1 MEAVNK
7 RKIAGILKHIPLTL
21 KMLMTTVVIGFIAW
35 AIMDYFQTRNMK
47 MVFDMHVS
55 DFIPR
60 EQYESMSK
68 PVLVTDRQNRA
79 LTALFLIFSFSII
92 GIWITRR
99 IQGLS
104 DRMVTSSKQHLGIEL
119 EESIYGDQLD
129 VLEMQFHRLTEEVV
143 LSRDSLLEEKRNLEV
158 THEEV
163 VIKNWEIDENR
174 KKLRSA
180 LDEISSLIQEASHG
194 KGFEVRSVNHML
206 GNCYELLSCGKT
218 LCPCYGKK
226 GIKCWEEEGTLCNED
241 NSEDI
246 ADQPES
252 CEKCLVF
259 NETAADPVFQ
269 IGEYFNNMMQI
280 LESKNMELEKAYEEL
295 KATQSKILQQEK
307 MASIGQLAAGVA
319 HEINNPIGFI
329 TSNLGTLGKYVEKF
343 TGFIQAQSEVIA
355 AIDSASRAEELKEMR
370 EKLKLDYVME
380 DVNALIKESLDGA
393 GRVKTI
399 VQDLKTFSRVD
410 EAMYQHADI
419 NECIESTLNIVWNEL
434 KYKTTVQKEYGE
446 IPLTKCY
453 PQQLNQVFMNLLVN
467 SAHAIEKQ
475 GEIVIKTWNG
485 SGVINISISDT
496 GSGIPKDKLNRIFEP
511 FFTTKEIGKGTGLGL
526 SITYDIVKK
535 HNGDITVESEE
546 GKGTV
551 FTLKIPV
558 VEER

>member
-1 MEAVNK
+1 MDTRNGN
-7 RKIAGILKHIPLTL
+7 RIINTLKHVPLTL
-21 KMLMTTVVIGFIAW
+21 KMLLTTVVIGFVSW
-35 AIMDYFQTRNMK
+35 AILDYFQTRDMK
-47 MVFDMHVS
+47 MILDMHAS

-68 PVLVTDRQNRA
+68 PVLVTERQNRA

-99 IQGLS
+99 VQGLS
-104 DRMVTSSKQHLGIEL
+104 DRIVTSSKEHLGIEL
-119 EESIYGDQLD
+119 EESISGDQLN
-129 VLEMQFHRLTEEVV
+129 VLEMQFQRLTEEVV

-174 KKLRSA
+174 KKLQSA
-180 LDEISSLIQEASHG
+180 LDGISSLIQEASHG
-194 KGFEVRSVNHML
+194 RGFEVRSADHML
-206 GNCYELLSCGKT
+206 GNCYELLSCNKT
-218 LCPCYGKK
+218 DCSCYGRK
-226 GIKCWEEEGTLCNED
+226 GIKCWEEKGTLCSED
-241 NSEDI
+241 DPEDI
-246 ADQPES
+246 AGQHES

-259 NETAADPVFQ
+259 NETVADPVFQ
-269 IGEYFNNMMQI
+269 LGEHFNNMMQI
-280 LESKNMELEKAYEEL
+280 LENTNKELERAYEEL
-295 KATQSKILQQEK
+295 KSTQSKILQQEK

-329 TSNLGTLGKYVEKF
+329 TSNLGTLDKYVEKL
-343 TGFIQAQSEVIA
+343 TVFILAQSEIIA
-355 AIDSASRAEELKEMR
+355 AIGSASKSEELKQLR

-380 DVNALIKESLDGA
+380 DVNALIRESLDGA

-399 VQDLKTFSRVD
+399 VQNLKSFSRVD
-410 EAMYQHADI
+410 EKMYAHADI

-467 SAHAIEKQ
+467 AVQAIEKQ
-475 GEIVIKTWNG
+475 GEIGITTWNG
-485 SGVINISISDT
+485 AGAVHISISDT
-496 GSGIPKDKLNRIFEP
+496 GSGIPGDKLNRIFEP
-511 FFTTKEIGKGTGLGL
+511 FFTTKEIGTGTGLGL

-535 HNGDITVESEE
+535 HNGDITVDSEV
-546 GKGTV
+546 GKGTT
-551 FTLKIPV
+551 FTIKIPV
-558 VEER
+558 VEGR